1 MIIKEKSASAP
12 SVVRAQ
18 ATVKGPYP
26 RKASETTMN
35 VPPQI
40 KPRAMMDIQFDNV
53 DWVGTAVSD
62 LRVFCP

>member
-1 MIIKEKSASAP
+1 
-12 SVVRAQ
+12 
-18 ATVKGPYP
+18 
-26 RKASETTMN
+26 MN

-53 DWVGTAVSD
+53 GWVGTAVSD